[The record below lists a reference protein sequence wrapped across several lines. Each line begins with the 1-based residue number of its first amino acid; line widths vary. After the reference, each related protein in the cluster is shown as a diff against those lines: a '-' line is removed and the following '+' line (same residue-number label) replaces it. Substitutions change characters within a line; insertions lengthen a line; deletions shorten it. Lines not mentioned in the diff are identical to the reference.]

1 MRTFR
6 WVLFLLLL
14 LVLQTVIFPRLNLFG
29 IYPDSFLVAVVV
41 VAVTAESTPALLL
54 AGFLGFLQDIL
65 SVGIYLNTMIKV
77 MAGLVVANINREFV
91 GDRGRL
97 ALGLTALISPA
108 VVLLPSTLPPAILP
122 IPNFIVSFILLCP
135 IMFFTILCATILVH
149 LQTTS
154 TYLSVMYSSVFTKIT
169 ITNRRKFFI

>member
-108 VVLLPSTLPPAILP
+108 VVLLESLFYAVFLEAKLDLWY
-122 IPNFIVSFILLCP
+122 ILLKLIVQTGMNLLLVP
-135 IMFFTILCATILVH
+135 VFFWLTEKLV
-149 LQTTS
+149 
-154 TYLSVMYSSVFTKIT
+154 V
-169 ITNRRKFFI
+169 NE